1 MFAEISGQEDRQ
13 EIQEERL
20 EISGQERQE
29 ISRQERLEISG
40 QERQEIGEGRQEERQ
55 ETHRGLSRYGAVSVS
70 QPRLIITSAS
80 KVKVC
85 WIPSNTYHDK

>member
-1 MFAEISGQEDRQ
+1 MFA
-13 EIQEERL
+13 

-29 ISRQERLEISG
+29 IQEERLGISG
-40 QERQEIGEGRQEERQ
+40 QERQEERQ

-70 QPRLIITSAS
+70 QPRIIITSAS

>member
-1 MFAEISGQEDRQ
+1 MFAEISGQEDRR
-13 EIQEERL
+13 EIQE
-20 EISGQERQE
+20 
-29 ISRQERLEISG
+29 ERLEISG

-55 ETHRGLSRYGAVSVS
+55 ETHRGLSRYGAVNVS